1 MFMIKISRRE
11 AVKIIN
17 VFLYD
22 LVGFTKVVRL
32 KMQLI
37 SLLLFRD
44 G

>member
-1 MFMIKISRRE
+1 MFMIKISRR
-11 AVKIIN
+11 AAAKIIN

-22 LVGFTKVVRL
+22 LIGFTKVVRL

-37 SLLLFRD
+37 FLLLFHD